1 MDINKLLLK
10 LDQYKRFQTLI
21 PCKSKEF
28 YISVVVGEY
37 QYCSPRETMD
47 KANYTEFEIA
57 IFTKDGEWATDEQ
70 KAVLNPILGEP
81 RDMVYGWVTQEQ
93 IWACVDAL

>member
-1 MDINKLLLK
+1 MDINKLIT
-10 LDQYKRFQTLI
+10 LDDIKRYTTRI
-21 PCKSKEF
+21 PCKSGEF
-28 YISVVVGEY
+28 YISVVAGFGLYSTPAENMGK
-37 QYCSPRETMD
+37 P
-47 KANYTEFEIA
+47 NYTEFEIA